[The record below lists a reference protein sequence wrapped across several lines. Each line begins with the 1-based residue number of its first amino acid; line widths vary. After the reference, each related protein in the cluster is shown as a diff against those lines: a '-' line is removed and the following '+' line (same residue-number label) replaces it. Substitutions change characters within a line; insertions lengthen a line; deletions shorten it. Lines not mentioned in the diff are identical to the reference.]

1 MTAPD
6 NPGGTER
13 LPPRYG
19 EGGAAFV
26 IGSAAPAAE
35 EAATGNGQATAT
47 GTATVA
53 PTVARAGTARS
64 AAATAAGTAVVSY
77 PLPRPAAAPAPAAPP
92 VAVVPDGPPPSG
104 TVYSSRLVDEGAPVR
119 VRRMHRLRIGSHVA
133 SPAALTTFGVASPGS
148 GLILGADRDRQPVP
162 VRFFRPEPTKIAMVG
177 EVWVAQL
184 LAFRALALGA
194 RIVVSTVD
202 PGLWDGFGR
211 WATGRDDR
219 VAVVAGERPL
229 ALSATGHQPVLVIYD
244 LGTTGPSVPSALGPW
259 HTQLTLLR
267 QLSPDGLAVVQGSHL
282 VMLKRLSTGEAT
294 LSAAPLRLSEHSVQ
308 LLQMMEDDMIALL
321 GGGADRYVWL
331 TLTKVEQQFAG
342 RSRR

>member
-1 MTAPD
+1 MTTPES
-6 NPGGTER
+6 GGTER

-26 IGSAAPAAE
+26 IGSAAPATE
-35 EAATGNGQATAT
+35 EAAGNGQAVAT

-53 PTVARAGTARS
+53 PTVARAGTART
-64 AAATAAGTAVVSY
+64 AAAAASAAVVSY
-77 PLPRPAAAPAPAAPP
+77 PLPRPAAAPAAPAPA
-92 VAVVPDGPPPSG
+92 AVVPEGPPPSG
-104 TVYSSRLVDEGAPVR
+104 TVYSSRLVDEGGPVR

-133 SPAALTTFGVASPGS
+133 SPATLSTLGIASPGS

-202 PGLWDGFGR
+202 PGLWNGFGR

-219 VAVVAGERPL
+219 VAVVTGERQL
-229 ALSATGHQPVLVIYD
+229 ALAATGHQPILVIYD
-244 LGTTGPSVPSALGPW
+244 LGMAGPSAPSALGPW

-267 QLSPDGLAVVQGSHL
+267 QLSPDGVSVVQGSHL
-282 VMLKRLSTGEAT
+282 VMLKRLSAGEAT
-294 LSAAPLRLSEHSVQ
+294 LSAGPLRLSEQSVQ